1 MPATFLCGI
10 QRILERVIKVIHKLW
25 ELFERAIIAVLTPN
39 EKKNVYP
46 QIKFALSKYV
56 AKM

>member
-1 MPATFLCGI
+1 MCGI

-25 ELFERAIIAVLTPN
+25 ELFERAIIAVLALS
-39 EKKNVYP
+39 EKNVYA

-56 AKM
+56 ACKNVNAEE